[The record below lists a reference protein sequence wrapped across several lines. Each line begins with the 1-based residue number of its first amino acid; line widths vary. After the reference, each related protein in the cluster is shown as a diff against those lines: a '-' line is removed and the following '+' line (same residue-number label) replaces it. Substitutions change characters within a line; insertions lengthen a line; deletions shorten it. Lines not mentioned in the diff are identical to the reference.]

1 MKVKWKLMD
10 GMNFKKAN
18 YTWLLTAVFGI
29 YRRTPAIL
37 AGFSLKTSQVVSES
51 VRELLFWLLL
61 SLSSSIKSDRT
72 RVWFWCDI
80 DVSFLTV
87 VG

>member
-1 MKVKWKLMD
+1 MKMKWKLMD

-37 AGFSLKTSQVVSES
+37 AGFSLKTSQVVS
-51 VRELLFWLLL
+51 
-61 SLSSSIKSDRT
+61 
-72 RVWFWCDI
+72 
-80 DVSFLTV
+80 
-87 VG
+87 